1 MASPR
6 QKRVTKKSKETSLPE
21 TVALDEHKQKSF
33 ETKLKTIKKN
43 NKDGTSPGVVYLGNI
58 PHGFFEPQM
67 KQFFRQFG
75 TVQRLRLSRSKKS
88 GKGKGYAFIEFQCD
102 DVAKIVAETMNNYL
116 MFERLLKCKY
126 VPQEEQHPALFKG
139 SQRQFSKPK
148 SHSIAIRRHNFKNL
162 DKKVRSTAK
171 RFLKGHEKRIA
182 ALAEIGV
189 ELKIKNVELAVAE
202 AKKPI
207 VPKPKKETETSN
219 KEGQVKQ
226 KAVVTVKETETPD
239 GVNTPP
245 NKRQK
250 KTNETPRST
259 RKRKANETPPKSGQ
273 KKTNETPPKSGQKK
287 TNVTPR
293 NTRQKKTN
301 EVKSEPAKTLKRKRI
316 EKPSGL
322 STGKKAKSVQSP
334 KKSVTPKKLK
344 LAK

>member
-126 VPQEEQHPALFKG
+126 IPQEEQHPALF
-139 SQRQFSKPK
+139 
-148 SHSIAIRRHNFKNL
+148 
-162 DKKVRSTAK
+162 
-171 RFLKGHEKRIA
+171 KGHEKRIA

-250 KTNETPRST
+250 KTNETPR
-259 RKRKANETPPKSGQ
+259 KY
-273 KKTNETPPKSGQKK
+273 KKKESK
-287 TNVTPR
+287 
-293 NTRQKKTN
+293 
-301 EVKSEPAKTLKRKRI
+301 
-316 EKPSGL
+316 
-322 STGKKAKSVQSP
+322 
-334 KKSVTPKKLK
+334 
-344 LAK
+344 